1 MDFWLKTSGTWI
13 NVCMVS
19 LGTILGLLLRSRLP
33 SQMQLLVTQSL
44 GLITLL
50 LGFNMGS
57 NLFKVRIGYVDGVIL
72 GLIALVM
79 GGFIGEWCK
88 LEENLKNFENWLKRK
103 VKDSNNLI
111 EGFITAS
118 LLFCIGPMSL
128 IGSINNGLTGDN
140 TLLTLKSI
148 MDGIASIA
156 LASTLGIGVG
166 FSALVIL
173 IYQGS
178 LSLMAS
184 IFALSINDPTTNP
197 QVILITGV
205 GGLLLLAIAVNLLNI
220 CQVRIIS
227 FLPAFLLI
235 PLLYIIA
242 SWI

>member
-13 NVCMVS
+13 NVGMVL
-19 LGTILGLLLRSRLP
+19 LGTMLGLLLKSRLS

-44 GLITLL
+44 ALITLL

-57 NLFKVRIGYVDGVIL
+57 NLFKVPIGYVDGVIL
-72 GLIALVM
+72 GLIALVI
-79 GGFIGEWCK
+79 GGFLGEWCK
-88 LEENLKNFENWLKRK
+88 LEEKLITFEDWLKRN
-103 VKDSNNLI
+103 VKHSNTFI
-111 EGFITAS
+111 EGFVTAS

-128 IGSINNGLTGDN
+128 IGSINNGVTGNN
-140 TLLTLKSI
+140 TLLILKSI
-148 MDGIASIA
+148 MDGIASVA

-184 IFALSINDPTTNP
+184 IFALTINDPTTNP

-205 GGLLLLAIAVNLLNI
+205 GGLLLLGMAVNLLKI
-220 CQVRIIS
+220 AQVRIIS
-227 FLPAFLLI
+227 FLPALLLI
-235 PLLYIIA
+235 PIIYVIA